1 MKFNFAEDITMTLGE
16 LPKEYNKA
24 IHGPYDP
31 AVFYGKKDTPLGQV
45 TKRINNSK
53 GGFARDGTRTHNR
66 QIRSLV
72 PYPLGHP
79 GFVAIFIGR
88 CQY

>member
-45 TKRINNSK
+45 TKRIIIQK
-53 GGFARDGTRTHNR
+53 EALPGMGLEPIIARSEVWCLIH
-66 QIRSLV
+66 
-72 PYPLGHP
+72 
-79 GFVAIFIGR
+79 
-88 CQY
+88 